1 MAMGMTRKQASFLR
15 GALGM
20 AKKFAPAASGP
31 AGGRLYSKHLGGN
44 IATQGVMKTV
54 KDYAK
59 GGAGF
64 GAVIG
69 GGMGAYQAEEGH
81 RLEGAVK
88 GAIPMALQG
97 AVGGAMSGAV
107 TQPLRNLRQ
116 HAMAGR
122 YGKDV
127 AKTTLNASWRDNL
140 KGMATG
146 KNGPRGAHAMEA
158 LAAPATIAADVYVGD
173 KLMGM
178 MPGGG
183 HEEQPAPQQVPQAQ
197 QWQPGQHVGPY
208 RPYMDHVRVASA
220 LALDEPL
227 VEEPAVE
234 ALGAAKPKHIE
245 PFLVTPFTGMTG
257 KIVSDAAVKRFHPNM
272 VEGTLRKHVL
282 PTAAAA
288 ALTIPAITAIRAYNA
303 SQAPAAPNPL
313 DELDVDALKY
323 YFGKQPA
330 TQGDH
335 HADRNH

>member
-127 AKTTLNASWRDNL
+127 AKTTLNARWRDNV
-140 KGMATG
+140 KGMV
-146 KNGPRGAHAMEA
+146 GPKGTRGAHAMEA

-197 QWQPGQHVGPY
+197 QYQPQ
-208 RPYMDHVRVASA
+208 VRVASA

-234 ALGAAKPKHIE
+234 ALGADKPKHIE

-288 ALTIPAITAIRAYNA
+288 ALTIPAITAIRTYNA